1 MRDGTVFVR
10 GAVAR
15 CNGSVTTH
23 DLSQEA
29 RYVVNTPWTTES
41 LHEALHSD
49 KTVDLEGIEL
59 DLIGGVDAIINI
71 TMHEHGD
78 LTMQMA
84 VSGEQIFVSSPL
96 CRASQVKDRNAFNE
110 ACLRLN
116 PVNPLS
122 NLGLQDVGGEDLY
135 IVFGELSSRSPLI
148 AVVEEIHALADNTI
162 QAAEA
167 FADHLK

>member
-1 MRDGTVFVR
+1 M
-10 GAVAR
+10 
-15 CNGSVTTH
+15 
-23 DLSQEA
+23 
-29 RYVVNTPWTTES
+29 NTPWTTES
-41 LHEALHSD
+41 LYEALRSD
-49 KTVDLEGIEL
+49 KSVDLDGVEL
-59 DLIGGVDAIINI
+59 SLIGGVDAIVNI
-71 TMHEHGD
+71 TMHDHGD
-78 LTMQMA
+78 LAMHMA

-96 CRASQVKDRNAFNE
+96 CLATQVRDRAAFNE

-122 NLGLQDVGGEDLY
+122 NLGLQNVGGEDLY
-135 IVFGELSSRSPLI
+135 IVFGELSSRSPLP

>member
-1 MRDGTVFVR
+1 M
-10 GAVAR
+10 
-15 CNGSVTTH
+15 
-23 DLSQEA
+23 
-29 RYVVNTPWTTES
+29 NTPWTTES
-41 LHEALHSD
+41 LYEALRSD
-49 KTVDLEGIEL
+49 KSIDLNGVEL
-59 DLIGGVDAIINI
+59 SLIGGVDAIVNI
-71 TMHEHGD
+71 TMHDHGD
-78 LTMQMA
+78 LAMHMA

-96 CRASQVKDRNAFNE
+96 CLATQVRDRAAFNE

-122 NLGLQDVGGEDLY
+122 NLGLQNIGGEDLY
-135 IVFGELSSRSPLI
+135 IVFGELSSRSPLP

>member
-1 MRDGTVFVR
+1 MSPCSFLPRWL
-10 GAVAR
+10 VALAAL
-15 CNGSVTTH
+15 TTH
-23 DLSQEA
+23 DFSQEA
-29 RYVVNTPWTTES
+29 RYIVNTPWTTQS
-41 LHEALHSD
+41 LYEALRSD
-49 KTVDLEGIEL
+49 TSVDLEGIEL
-59 DLIGGVDAIINI
+59 SLVGGVDATVNI

-78 LTMQMA
+78 LAMHLA

-96 CRASQVKDRNAFNE
+96 CLASQVKDRNAFNE

-122 NLGLQDVGGEDLY
+122 NLGLQSVGSEDLY
-135 IVFGELSSRSPLI
+135 IVFGELSSRSPLP

>member
-1 MRDGTVFVR
+1 M
-10 GAVAR
+10 
-15 CNGSVTTH
+15 
-23 DLSQEA
+23 
-29 RYVVNTPWTTES
+29 NTPWTTES
-41 LHEALHSD
+41 LYEALRSD
-49 KTVDLEGIEL
+49 KSVDLDGVEL
-59 DLIGGVDAIINI
+59 SLIGGVDAIVNI
-71 TMHEHGD
+71 TMHDHGD
-78 LTMQMA
+78 LAMHMA

-96 CRASQVKDRNAFNE
+96 CLATQVKDRAAFNE

-122 NLGLQDVGGEDLY
+122 NLGLQNVGGEDLY
-135 IVFGELSSRSPLI
+135 IVFGELSSRSPLP

>member
-1 MRDGTVFVR
+1 M
-10 GAVAR
+10 
-15 CNGSVTTH
+15 TH
-23 DLSQEA
+23 DFPQEA
-29 RYVVNTPWTTES
+29 RVVVNTPWTTES
-41 LHEALHSD
+41 LYEALRSD
-49 KTVDLEGIEL
+49 KSVDLDGVEL
-59 DLIGGVDAIINI
+59 SLIGGVDAIVNI
-71 TMHEHGD
+71 TMHDHGD
-78 LTMQMA
+78 LAMHMA

-96 CRASQVKDRNAFNE
+96 CLATQVKDRAAFNE

-122 NLGLQDVGGEDLY
+122 NLGLQNVGGEDLY
-135 IVFGELSSRSPLI
+135 IVFGELSSRSPLP

>member
-1 MRDGTVFVR
+1 M
-10 GAVAR
+10 
-15 CNGSVTTH
+15 
-23 DLSQEA
+23 
-29 RYVVNTPWTTES
+29 NTPWTTES
-41 LHEALHSD
+41 LYEALRSD
-49 KTVDLEGIEL
+49 KSIDLNGVEL
-59 DLIGGVDAIINI
+59 SLIGGVDAIVNI
-71 TMHEHGD
+71 TMHDHGD
-78 LTMQMA
+78 LAMHMA

-96 CRASQVKDRNAFNE
+96 CLATQVKDRAAFNE

-122 NLGLQDVGGEDLY
+122 NLGLQNVGGEDLY
-135 IVFGELSSRSPLI
+135 IVFGELSSRSPLP

>member
-1 MRDGTVFVR
+1 M
-10 GAVAR
+10 
-15 CNGSVTTH
+15 
-23 DLSQEA
+23 
-29 RYVVNTPWTTES
+29 NTPWTTES
-41 LHEALHSD
+41 LYEALRSD
-49 KTVDLEGIEL
+49 KSVDLAGVEL
-59 DLIGGVDAIINI
+59 SLIGGVDAIVNI
-71 TMHEHGD
+71 TMHDHGD
-78 LTMQMA
+78 LAMHMA

-96 CRASQVKDRNAFNE
+96 CLATQVRDRAAFNE

-122 NLGLQDVGGEDLY
+122 NLGLQNVGGEDLY
-135 IVFGELSSRSPLI
+135 IVFGELSSRSPLP

>member
-1 MRDGTVFVR
+1 M
-10 GAVAR
+10 
-15 CNGSVTTH
+15 
-23 DLSQEA
+23 
-29 RYVVNTPWTTES
+29 NTPWTTES
-41 LHEALHSD
+41 LYEALRSD
-49 KTVDLEGIEL
+49 KSVDLNGVEL
-59 DLIGGVDAIINI
+59 SLIGGVDAIVNI
-71 TMHEHGD
+71 TMRDHGD
-78 LTMQMA
+78 LAMHMA

-96 CRASQVKDRNAFNE
+96 CLATQVRDRAAFNE

-122 NLGLQDVGGEDLY
+122 NLGLQSVGGEDLY
-135 IVFGELSSRSPLI
+135 IVFGELSSRSPLP

>member
-1 MRDGTVFVR
+1 M
-10 GAVAR
+10 
-15 CNGSVTTH
+15 
-23 DLSQEA
+23 
-29 RYVVNTPWTTES
+29 NTPWTTES
-41 LHEALHSD
+41 LYEALRSD
-49 KTVDLEGIEL
+49 KSVDLNGVEL
-59 DLIGGVDAIINI
+59 SLIGGVDAIVNI
-71 TMHEHGD
+71 TMHDHGD
-78 LTMQMA
+78 LAMHMA

-96 CRASQVKDRNAFNE
+96 CLASQVKDRAAFNE

-122 NLGLQDVGGEDLY
+122 NLGLQNIGGEDLY
-135 IVFGELSSRSPLI
+135 IVFGELSSRSPLP

>member
-1 MRDGTVFVR
+1 M
-10 GAVAR
+10 
-15 CNGSVTTH
+15 
-23 DLSQEA
+23 
-29 RYVVNTPWTTES
+29 NTPWTTES
-41 LHEALHSD
+41 LYEALRSD
-49 KTVDLEGIEL
+49 KSIDLNGVEL
-59 DLIGGVDAIINI
+59 SLIGGVDAIVNI
-71 TMHEHGD
+71 TMHDHGD
-78 LTMQMA
+78 LAMHMA

-96 CRASQVKDRNAFNE
+96 CLATQVRDRAAFNE

-122 NLGLQDVGGEDLY
+122 NLGLQNVGGEDLY
-135 IVFGELSSRSPLI
+135 IVFGELSSRSPLP

>member
-1 MRDGTVFVR
+1 
-10 GAVAR
+10 
-15 CNGSVTTH
+15 
-23 DLSQEA
+23 
-29 RYVVNTPWTTES
+29 VNTPWTTES
-41 LHEALHSD
+41 LYEALRSD
-49 KTVDLEGIEL
+49 KSVDLDGVEL
-59 DLIGGVDAIINI
+59 SLIGGVDAIVNI
-71 TMHEHGD
+71 TMHDHGD
-78 LTMQMA
+78 LAMHMA

-96 CRASQVKDRNAFNE
+96 CLATQVKDRAAFNE

-122 NLGLQDVGGEDLY
+122 NLGLQNVGGEDLY
-135 IVFGELSSRSPLI
+135 IVFGELSSRSPLP

>member
-1 MRDGTVFVR
+1 M
-10 GAVAR
+10 
-15 CNGSVTTH
+15 
-23 DLSQEA
+23 
-29 RYVVNTPWTTES
+29 NTPWTTES
-41 LHEALHSD
+41 LYEALRSD
-49 KTVDLEGIEL
+49 KSVDLQGVEL
-59 DLIGGVDAIINI
+59 SLIGGVDAIVNI
-71 TMHEHGD
+71 TMHDHGD
-78 LTMQMA
+78 LAMHMA

-96 CRASQVKDRNAFNE
+96 CLATQVRDRAAFNE

-122 NLGLQDVGGEDLY
+122 NLGLQNVGGEDLY
-135 IVFGELSSRSPLI
+135 IVFGELSSRSPLP

>member
-1 MRDGTVFVR
+1 M
-10 GAVAR
+10 
-15 CNGSVTTH
+15 
-23 DLSQEA
+23 
-29 RYVVNTPWTTES
+29 NTPWTTES
-41 LHEALHSD
+41 LYEALSSD
-49 KTVDLEGIEL
+49 TSADLEGIEL
-59 DLIGGVDAIINI
+59 SLIGGVDAIVNI

-78 LTMQMA
+78 LAMHMA

-96 CRASQVKDRNAFNE
+96 CLASQVKDRAAFNE

-122 NLGLQDVGGEDLY
+122 NLGLQNVGGEDLY
-135 IVFGELSSRSPLI
+135 IVFGELSSRSPLP

>member
-1 MRDGTVFVR
+1 LHWHGI
-10 GAVAR
+10 
-15 CNGSVTTH
+15 TH
-23 DLSQEA
+23 DFSQEA
-29 RYVVNTPWTTES
+29 RYIVNTPWTTES
-41 LHEALHSD
+41 LFEALRSD
-49 KTVDLEGIEL
+49 TSVDLEGIEL
-59 DLIGGVDAIINI
+59 NLVGGVDATVNI

-78 LTMQMA
+78 LAMHLA

-96 CRASQVKDRNAFNE
+96 CLASQVKDRNSFNE

-116 PVNPLS
+116 PINPLS
-122 NLGLQDVGGEDLY
+122 NLGLQSVGNEDLY
-135 IVFGELSSRSPLI
+135 IVFGELSSRSPLP

>member
-1 MRDGTVFVR
+1 
-10 GAVAR
+10 
-15 CNGSVTTH
+15 
-23 DLSQEA
+23 
-29 RYVVNTPWTTES
+29 VNTPWTTES
-41 LHEALHSD
+41 LYEALRSD
-49 KTVDLEGIEL
+49 KSVDLNGVEL
-59 DLIGGVDAIINI
+59 SLIGGVDAIVNI
-71 TMHEHGD
+71 TMHDHGD
-78 LTMQMA
+78 LAMHMA

-96 CRASQVKDRNAFNE
+96 CLATQVRDRAAFNE

-122 NLGLQDVGGEDLY
+122 NLGLQNIGGEDLY
-135 IVFGELSSRSPLI
+135 IVFGELSSRSPLP